1 MTQKQQPDLVFGG
14 SNSKG
19 KRPSFLD
26 CFIRPTAKFQG
37 PGQRQAKLL
46 AWILLFVILFSIITL
61 LLVLVFNPHH
71 DPHYKQYALLIGG
84 LTVFLILAY
93 VLNCIG
99 YYKTAARFL
108 VACAALTPWASLLF
122 DPSILQGDFVP
133 LTYISFSI
141 LISSIFSPTLITIL
155 LAVVQFTGLALVLL
169 LRAATQS
176 FNWFGFLAFIFL
188 TSVFSILANSI
199 IQGNMKQ
206 IADQAH
212 QLILN
217 QARLQELSIRDH
229 LTGLFN
235 RRYLEEM
242 LERELLRATRA
253 RRPVGIIILDV
264 DNFKQIND
272 TLGHGIG
279 DVVLRE
285 LGKFISSQVRQS
297 DVACRYGG
305 DEFVLI
311 LPDTSRDTAKERAEK
326 LRKEVKNIFREYKD
340 PPVPAPIS
348 ISLGVAVFP
357 DDGSTSGTVL
367 QSADAALLQ
376 AKHGGSNRV
385 VAAGHSQAHH
395 NPELGT
401 GK

>member
-1 MTQKQQPDLVFGG
+1 MSQKQQPDLIVGG

-26 CFIRPTAKFQG
+26 CFIRLAATFQG
-37 PGQRQAKLL
+37 LGQRQAKLL
-46 AWILLFVILFSIITL
+46 AWILLLIILFSIITL
-61 LLVLVFNPHH
+61 LLVMIFNPHH
-71 DPHYKQYALLIGG
+71 DPHYKQYTMLIGG
-84 LTVFLILAY
+84 LVVFFTLAY
-93 VLNCIG
+93 ILNCIG
-99 YYKTAARFL
+99 YYMTAAGFL
-108 VACAALTPWASLLF
+108 VACTALAPWASLLL
-122 DPSILQGDFVP
+122 DPSILHGDFVP

-141 LISSIFSPTLITIL
+141 LISSILLPTFITIL
-155 LAVVQFTGLALVLL
+155 LAVLQFTGLVLVLL
-169 LRAATQS
+169 FSSAAQS
-176 FNWFGFLAFIFL
+176 LNWFSFLAFIFL
-188 TSVFSILANSI
+188 TSVLSILANSI
-199 IQGNMKQ
+199 IQGSIKQ

-217 QARLQELSIRDH
+217 QERLQELSIRDH

-242 LERELLRATRA
+242 LEREIVRATRA
-253 RRPVGIIILDV
+253 QRPVSIIILDV

-272 TLGHGIG
+272 TLGHAAG
-279 DVVLRE
+279 DIVLRE

-297 DVACRYGG
+297 DIACRYGG

-311 LPDTSRDTAKERAEK
+311 LPDTSRDTTKERAEK

-340 PPVPAPIS
+340 PPVPVPIS

-357 DDGSTSGTVL
+357 DDGSTDETVL

-376 AKHGGSNRV
+376 AKHTGSNRV
-385 VAAGHSQAHH
+385 IVAG
-395 NPELGT
+395 
-401 GK
+401 